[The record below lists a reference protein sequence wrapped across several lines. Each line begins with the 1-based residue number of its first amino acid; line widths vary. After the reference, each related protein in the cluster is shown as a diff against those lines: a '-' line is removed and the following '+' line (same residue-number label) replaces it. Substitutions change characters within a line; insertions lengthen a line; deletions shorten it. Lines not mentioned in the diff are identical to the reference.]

1 MNRLV
6 RALLGVVVA
15 KAAIASAWY
24 LYQKSTENEND
35 WKTEG
40 ESEKSNQTSVESEVK
55 DVEVTE
61 EKPAVVDTEVV
72 KPKRVRKPVAK
83 KVVLTSEQEESKTKK
98 VRKPVAKK
106 EVESQEKVTRSR
118 TKKAQ

>member
-24 LYQKSTENEND
+24 LYQKSTEKEND

-40 ESEKSNQTSVESEVK
+40 ESEKSNQTSVEEVK

-61 EKPAVVDTEVV
+61 EKPTVVDTEVV
-72 KPKRVRKPVAK
+72 KPKRVRKPAAK
-83 KVVLTSEQEESKTKK
+83 QVESTSEQEASKIKK
-98 VRKPVAKK
+98 TRKPVAKK
-106 EVESQEKVTRSR
+106 TVESPEKVTRSR